1 MSLREG
7 TGTSRSAAQQ
17 WHAARGMQNL
27 AKQPKDDHATSLGQ
41 NRSAPCIRGRQCAP
55 RRSGAAIRQHRGGIP
70 LGSRSKC
77 GVRPRAASAMV
88 PRGGHRLNEPVVG
101 EVGGRGGGGP
111 DPLHPETPP
120 FSKRVF
126 GWVRVNLFS
135 PAFGH
140 ASLRPCSA
148 SALQRPLISSYPA
161 PRWQG
166 FAPANDTWQYE
177 TELLTQHGGRVAVGH
192 YRARRQDVEAM
203 PSYKLRTRN
212 GRNAPLPTL
221 RAATAKRVA
230 DSLRS
235 YDVALQQNS

>member
-1 MSLREG
+1 MWTSTVCLRATVEHREHKHGSLPWLFAKG
-7 TGTSRSAAQQ
+7 QTSRSAAQQ

-41 NRSAPCIRGRQCAP
+41 NRSAPCTRGRQCAP

-126 GWVRVNLFS
+126 
-135 PAFGH
+135 
-140 ASLRPCSA
+140 
-148 SALQRPLISSYPA
+148 
-161 PRWQG
+161 
-166 FAPANDTWQYE
+166 
-177 TELLTQHGGRVAVGH
+177 AVGGKGGVWGE
-192 YRARRQDVEAM
+192 RARR
-203 PSYKLRTRN
+203 KR
-212 GRNAPLPTL
+212 LPVL
-221 RAATAKRVA
+221 VRG
-230 DSLRS
+230 
-235 YDVALQQNS
+235 

>member
-126 GWVRVNLFS
+126 RRGLEVGSVSLIFSSFGSCIICCESFGSFKKWSHVRSVSLIFYS
-135 PAFGH
+135 FG
-140 ASLRPCSA
+140 SFM
-148 SALQRPLISSYPA
+148 Q
-161 PRWQG
+161 
-166 FAPANDTWQYE
+166 
-177 TELLTQHGGRVAVGH
+177 
-192 YRARRQDVEAM
+192 
-203 PSYKLRTRN
+203 N
-212 GRNAPLPTL
+212 G
-221 RAATAKRVA
+221 
-230 DSLRS
+230 
-235 YDVALQQNS
+235 

>member
-101 EVGGRGGGGP
+101 EVGGRGGRGP

-120 FSKRVF
+120 FSKRVSTSF
-126 GWVRVNLFS
+126 QKWQKRTSAEIALCHGQARGRFS
-135 PAFGH
+135 P
-140 ASLRPCSA
+140 L
-148 SALQRPLISSYPA
+148 
-161 PRWQG
+161 
-166 FAPANDTWQYE
+166 
-177 TELLTQHGGRVAVGH
+177 
-192 YRARRQDVEAM
+192 
-203 PSYKLRTRN
+203 
-212 GRNAPLPTL
+212 L
-221 RAATAKRVA
+221 RAGCQLK
-230 DSLRS
+230 
-235 YDVALQQNS
+235 

>member
-101 EVGGRGGGGP
+101 EVGGRGGRGP

-126 GWVRVNLFS
+126 
-135 PAFGH
+135 
-140 ASLRPCSA
+140 SLPPESGYADDLTIVTGSVTEAQAIITACAHFADWSGLQLNPGKCQA
-148 SALQRPLISSYPA
+148 SAYREILFIAKMQLASTSSP
-161 PRWQG
+161 
-166 FAPANDTWQYE
+166 
-177 TELLTQHGGRVAVGH
+177 
-192 YRARRQDVEAM
+192 
-203 PSYKLRTRN
+203 PS
-212 GRNAPLPTL
+212 PIQ
-221 RAATAKRVA
+221 V
-230 DSLRS
+230 
-235 YDVALQQNS
+235 